1 MNTLEAPYDYR
12 LARVNRMPTTPPAYP
27 ADYAHYHTKLRDLA
41 GTSTDRI
48 WEVVRLLLAGIDHL
62 EDVSPISR
70 VELFSGRNR
79 RGLMLFDNT
88 GAALLH
94 VPLALLGYSGS
105 GPILSEQIL
114 TALGVSKEMFREA
127 CSAANYD
134 HGYMVIFS
142 REEIQKVE
150 GVEAAIP
157 RGELGEWRWWPAP
170 LM

>member
-1 MNTLEAPYDYR
+1 MDTLEAPYSYR
-12 LARVNRMPTTPPAYP
+12 LARVNRMQPRPPAFA
-27 ADYAHYHTKLRDLA
+27 ADHSHYDTRFGDLT
-41 GTSTDRI
+41 GRTTDRI

-62 EDVSPISR
+62 EDVPPISR

-88 GAALLH
+88 GVALLH
-94 VPLALLGYSGS
+94 VPPALLGYSGS

-114 TALGVSKEMFREA
+114 TALGVTEEMFREA
-127 CSAANYD
+127 CGAANYD

-142 REEIQKVE
+142 REEIQEVN
-150 GVEAAIP
+150 GVETALP
-157 RGELGEWRWWPAP
+157 RGELGEWTWWSAP